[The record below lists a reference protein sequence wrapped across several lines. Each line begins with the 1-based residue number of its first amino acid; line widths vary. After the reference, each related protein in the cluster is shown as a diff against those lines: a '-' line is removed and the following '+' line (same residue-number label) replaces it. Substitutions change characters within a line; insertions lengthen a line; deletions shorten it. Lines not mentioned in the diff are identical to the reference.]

1 VWHYR
6 PQDDKSAVGG
16 ILAAVLL
23 VDDDGDVRTVL
34 AAALTGMGH
43 RVVPAA
49 DGLEA
54 LEVIDRKEPLD
65 LLLTDVVM
73 PGLHGFN
80 LARMAIL
87 RRPSIRVLYM
97 SGYAEGEVVTRDSGR
112 RYGKLLEKP
121 LRPDELKL
129 EIEHALAQPPP

>member
-1 VWHYR
+1 M
-6 PQDDKSAVGG
+6 
-16 ILAAVLL
+16 AAVLL
-23 VDDDGDVRTVL
+23 VDDDADVRAVL

-43 RVVPAA
+43 GVIEAS
-49 DGLEA
+49 GGIEA

-87 RRPSIRVLYM
+87 RRPSIRILYM
-97 SGYAEGEVVTRDSGR
+97 SGYADGEVVTRDSGP

-121 LRPDELKL
+121 LRPETLKR
-129 EIEHALAQPPP
+129 EVEQALSQPPP